1 MLLPQAEESRH
12 LPPTLKATLKTPT
25 SLFALTL
32 SRRQAA
38 QWRRAPT
45 GPKMQGFNMGRYVP
59 PDLVGV
65 KSFNQ
70 ASGKK
75 PSNTKRTADGSTVQT
90 VRFECPF
97 AIWCTTCH
105 PEAIIGQGVRFN
117 AQKQKVGSYY
127 STPVWSFRF
136 KHTLCGGWIEV
147 RTDPQNTE
155 YVVTSGG
162 RRRDD
167 GRDKVLEGEM
177 VIGETDAE
185 LVAAR
190 LKGDG
195 AFGALEKNVKD
206 KELAGT
212 QKARVVELRKRSE
225 RDWSDPYEINR
236 RVRREFRVGRRQRQ
250 DDERTGEALQERFGL
265 GMDVA
270 APAVEDRERA
280 RLMDFA
286 GNGVEDGRTTA
297 RGIFDAKAS
306 ERDSGIR
313 TKVKKLADVAQQ
325 KTALQ
330 TSLKGNTRAKSDP
343 FLKDEQAWHP
353 VRREPNRPSQQPQPE
368 LEETKPMTS
377 TPTATLVAYDSD

>member
-1 MLLPQAEESRH
+1 M
-12 LPPTLKATLKTPT
+12 
-25 SLFALTL
+25 
-32 SRRQAA
+32 
-38 QWRRAPT
+38 
-45 GPKMQGFNMGRYVP
+45 
-59 PDLVGV
+59 
-65 KSFNQ
+65 
-70 ASGKK
+70 
-75 PSNTKRTADGSTVQT
+75 
-90 VRFECPF
+90 
-97 AIWCTTCH
+97 
-105 PEAIIGQGVRFN
+105 
-117 AQKQKVGSYY
+117 
-127 STPVWSFRF
+127 
-136 KHTLCGGWIEV
+136 
-147 RTDPQNTE
+147 RTDPKNTE

-206 KELAGT
+206 KEVADT
-212 QKARVVELRKRSE
+212 QKARVEELRKRSE

-280 RLMDFA
+280 RLIDFA
-286 GNGVEDGRTTA
+286 GNGVEDGATTA
-297 RGIFDAKAS
+297 SGIFDAKAN
-306 ERDSGIR
+306 ERDRGKR
-313 TKVKKLADVAQQ
+313 TKLKKLEDVAQQ
-325 KTALQ
+325 KAALQ

-353 VRREPNRPSQQPQPE
+353 VRRKSNRPSQQPRPE
-368 LEETKPMTS
+368 LEETTS
-377 TPTATLVAYDSD
+377 TTTTPTATLVAYDSD